1 MNDLKKNLVNST
13 ALSGVATLAC
23 LSFIAFARRTAQI
36 DPAFQPL
43 QYAPVGIATLVS
55 GYAAYTIFQLLKEY
69 INRPYEVFMYL
80 SGFIFII
87 SYMPIGHL
95 TLDMAGTGI
104 AEINVLGTVHAIAA
118 TFIVGGIAKLELM
131 DRI

>member
-1 MNDLKKNLVNST
+1 MKDLEKHLVNST
-13 ALSGVATLAC
+13 AVSGLVALAC
-23 LSFIAFARRTAQI
+23 LGFIAFARITAEI

-43 QYAPVGIATLVS
+43 QYPSVAIATLFS
-55 GYAAYTIFQLLKEY
+55 GYAAYTVFRLLKKHF
-69 INRPYEVFMYL
+69 NRPYEAFMYL
-80 SGFIFII
+80 SGSVFII

-95 TLDMAGTGI
+95 AVNMPSAGM
-104 AEINVLGTVHAIAA
+104 AEINVLGTVHAIAV